1 MADYPYQVFSPLGQ
15 LVMYSPAECRYP
27 AKIELEMLEA
37 GYIIR
42 LHGKKITKTE
52 LRKENNGK
60 NQSKPQRGI

>member
-1 MADYPYQVFSPLGQ
+1 MAEHPYEVFNPQGQ

-42 LHGKKITKTE
+42 LHGKRLTKTE
-52 LRKENNGK
+52 IRKEADRANT
-60 NQSKPQRGI
+60 RR